1 MAALVFENLREFF
14 DVNEFATTATIYGEG
29 GAQEILGI
37 FDEPS
42 IDAEIGQHEFE
53 ASSHKFRCAATDV
66 LTMVRSDRLTIEG
79 RDFWL
84 EKAPQPDGT
93 GLAVLFLAPEEV
105 D

>member
-1 MAALVFENLREFF
+1 MAALGFEDLGEFF

-42 IDAEIGQHEFE
+42 IDAEIGQHEFDT
-53 ASSHKFRCAATDV
+53 ASHKFRCAATDV
-66 LTMVRSDRLTIEG
+66 LTMVRRDRLTIEG